1 MASLS
6 STGSVSGSSSLGNT
20 SLRGFGGMVSGI
32 NRDEI
37 IEAMTLHTTNKI
49 ANQKADIT
57 KLQWKQEAYRNLTDQ
72 ILDLSDKY
80 TSYSSSSSLIDPI
93 TFAKSLIT
101 VNGLDEA
108 TRYVKASG
116 TSSLVDNVSL
126 TAVKQLATAA
136 VRQSAAYTGGSLQ
149 TSLEDLDADWT
160 SSNLEGRKLVFGTY
174 EGDKFKTVST
184 FEFKSTYTDT
194 DGTVKNID
202 YTGSNKAELVRQLN
216 LSMDEQDIDMQFTLK
231 DGKIGLQAK
240 TSGSDTENLVI
251 AANST
256 ALNGLGYVKGSGGAD
271 YTGDNKDYD
280 KKGISLDA
288 FNANVTGEFAD
299 ASVSPATGFSYMK
312 GQKLT
317 FTYDGTAKSIDLITD
332 ADAKEL
338 AELEK
343 TNGPMSK
350 EEKMTWFANKL
361 QGRLD
366 QAFGKDAVK
375 IGGDRDADGKITALN
390 GALSFSTKDD
400 STVSITSN
408 NSALLKNLG
417 IVYGESNKVNLNG
430 KLNQS
435 ALGIDLS
442 SDPEYTKN
450 GEAYLK
456 INGVEIK
463 GINADSSIKD
473 IITKINNSKAGVK
486 ATYLDATGQFMLV
499 TNETGEGREINLDSK
514 LAQDLFGQK
523 NAAGDYEADLGVTNG
538 KNALVSVS
546 YGNGVTVDLERS
558 SNTFNLEGM
567 SVTVSGVFGG
577 NWKTD
582 ADGNKVQGADGKD
595 IWEYD
600 SAETV
605 TFSARADV
613 DKVTEKVK
621 GFFEDFNK
629 LVKDINSQVTT
640 RPDSSYKPLTDEQ
653 KAEMD
658 ETSIE
663 NWEKKAKEGLLYN
676 DATIRG
682 LSMDVQAVFTNM
694 LSNGASFED
703 LEKIGITY
711 SEDEKDG
718 GVLIFNEDKF
728 REAMESDPELVSDIF
743 TGGGNVK
750 KGLMT
755 IVDETF
761 TPYATRYA
769 SKNAG
774 GNSSGSYGQL
784 IEIAGTEKK
793 PTTMINNQ
801 IYNQLKQM
809 NDALAVLQ
817 DRLKVEQDRYISQ
830 FSYMESMI
838 NQFNSQAS
846 YLSQITG

>member
-1 MASLS
+1 M
-6 STGSVSGSSSLGNT
+6 
-20 SLRGFGGMVSGI
+20 
-32 NRDEI
+32 
-37 IEAMTLHTTNKI
+37 
-49 ANQKADIT
+49 
-57 KLQWKQEAYRNLTDQ
+57 
-72 ILDLSDKY
+72 
-80 TSYSSSSSLIDPI
+80 
-93 TFAKSLIT
+93 
-101 VNGLDEA
+101 NGLDEA

-216 LSMDEQDIDMQFTLK
+216 LSRDEQDIDMQFTLK

-417 IVYGESNKVNLNG
+417 IAYGESNKVNLNG

-703 LEKIGITY
+703 LEKIGLTY
-711 SEDEKDG
+711 SDDEKDG

-769 SKNAG
+769 SKNAS